1 MPNFGHRF
9 PEGFKPE
16 SVFPLRLQDITCDI
30 TYRMGMVVPGAPAG
44 WLSNQK
50 SNIMTSA
57 LVFVAPSCYIFSQHF
72 FKSLYIVLF

>member
-9 PEGFKPE
+9 PERFKPE
-16 SVFPLRLQDITCDI
+16 SVFPLQLQDVTCDI

-57 LVFVAPSCYIFSQHF
+57 LLSPRVVYEE
-72 FKSLYIVLF
+72 